1 MSVPGKIVNIIK
13 CICMLILLLALA
25 PAAFAQEPYVVKPV
39 QNPDQV
45 RPLPASAWPP
55 PESDQS
61 DLLLK
66 LAYLRGVLDALQYAE
81 VAPKTIGK
89 VLKELEGMN
98 LHQVAAAIDRYYI
111 ADPRRRSMPPASVL
125 FRVLPR
131 ERGQVEP
138 SSLPRPGRPARP
150 IAPAAP
156 PGGKP

>member
-1 MSVPGKIVNIIK
+1 MSVTVNNVNIIK
-13 CICMLILLLALA
+13 WLCILIVLLGLAVS
-25 PAAFAQEPYVVKPV
+25 AAALEPYVIKPV
-39 QNPDQV
+39 QNPGQV

-66 LAYLRGVLDALQYAE
+66 LAYLRGLLDALQYAE

-89 VLKELEGMN
+89 VLKDLEGMN
-98 LHQVAAAIDRYYI
+98 LHQAAAAIDRYYL

-138 SSLPRPGRPARP
+138 SLLPRTSR
-150 IAPAAP
+150 PAAP
-156 PGGKP
+156 LVTPQEEP

>member
-1 MSVPGKIVNIIK
+1 MMSVSGKIVNIIK
-13 CICMLILLLALA
+13 WLCSLAFLLACAAQVLA
-25 PAAFAQEPYVVKPV
+25 AEPYVIHPV

-66 LAYLRGVLDALQYAE
+66 LSYLRGVLDALQYAE

-89 VLKELEGMN
+89 VLKDLEGMN
-98 LHQVAAAIDRYYI
+98 LHQVAAAIDRYYL
-111 ADPRRRSMPPASVL
+111 ADPRRRSLPPASVL

-138 SSLPRPGRPARP
+138 SNLPRAAEPV
-150 IAPAAP
+150 APAKAD
-156 PGGKP
+156 KP

>member
-13 CICMLILLLALA
+13 CLCILIILGALA
-25 PAAFAQEPYVVKPV
+25 GSAFGQEPYVIKPV

-89 VLKELEGMN
+89 VLGELEGMN

-138 SSLPRPGRPARP
+138 STLPRPAPP
-150 IAPAAP
+150 SAPAAQTQS
-156 PGGKP
+156 KP

>member
-1 MSVPGKIVNIIK
+1 MSVTSNNVNIIK
-13 CICMLILLLALA
+13 WLGIAIILLCFAFSATAL
-25 PAAFAQEPYVVKPV
+25 EPYVVKPV
-39 QNPDQV
+39 QNPGQV

-66 LAYLRGVLDALQYAE
+66 LSYLRGLLDALQYAE

-89 VLKELEGMN
+89 VLSDLEGMN
-98 LHQVAAAIDRYYI
+98 LHQVAAAIDRYYL

-138 SSLPRPGRPARP
+138 STLPRTGQPSIPLVRPQE
-150 IAPAAP
+150 
-156 PGGKP
+156 KQ

>member
-1 MSVPGKIVNIIK
+1 MSVLGKIVNIIK
-13 CICMLILLLALA
+13 CLYILIIMLAMA

-98 LHQVAAAIDRYYI
+98 LHQIAAAIDRYYL

-138 SSLPRPGRPARP
+138 STLPRTST
-150 IAPAAP
+150 PAAP
-156 PGGKP
+156 VQQPKP

>member
-1 MSVPGKIVNIIK
+1 MSIIGNIVNIIK
-13 CICMLILLLALA
+13 CMCILIILLALA
-25 PAAFAQEPYVVKPV
+25 PAASAQEPYMVKPV

-55 PESDQS
+55 AESNQS

-89 VLKELEGMN
+89 VLKDLEGMD
-98 LHQVAAAIDRYYI
+98 LHQIAAAIDRYYL

-138 SSLPRPGRPARP
+138 SAFPRTSQPGSPEK
-150 IAPAAP
+150 
-156 PGGKP
+156 KPEAKP

>member
-1 MSVPGKIVNIIK
+1 MAIIGNNVNIIK
-13 CICMLILLLALA
+13 CMCILFLLMAYA
-25 PAAFAQEPYVVKPV
+25 PSAASQEPYVVKPV

-55 PESDQS
+55 PESGQS

-89 VLKELEGMN
+89 VLKELEGMD
-98 LHQVAAAIDRYYI
+98 LHQIAAAIDRYYL

-138 SSLPRPGRPARP
+138 STFPRTGTQ
-150 IAPAAP
+150 AAP
-156 PGGKP
+156 GNQPATKP

>member
-1 MSVPGKIVNIIK
+1 MSVTRNIVNIIK
-13 CICMLILLLALA
+13 WLCILIILLGF
-25 PAAFAQEPYVVKPV
+25 AFSATAMEPYVVKPV
-39 QNPDQV
+39 QDPGQV

-66 LAYLRGVLDALQYAE
+66 LAYLRGLLDALQYAE

-89 VLKELEGMN
+89 VLKDLEGMN
-98 LHQVAAAIDRYYI
+98 LHQVAAAIDRYYL

-131 ERGQVEP
+131 ERGKVEP
-138 SSLPRPGRPARP
+138 SILPRSSQ
-150 IAPAAP
+150 PAAP
-156 PGGKP
+156 VVRPQEKP

>member
-1 MSVPGKIVNIIK
+1 MSVTSKNVNIFKWLCTAIV
-13 CICMLILLLALA
+13 LLAFA
-25 PAAFAQEPYVVKPV
+25 SAATALEPYVIKPV
-39 QNPDQV
+39 QNPSQV

-66 LAYLRGVLDALQYAE
+66 LSYLRGLLDALQYAE

-89 VLKELEGMN
+89 VLSDLEGMD
-98 LHQVAAAIDRYYI
+98 LHQVSAAIDRYYL

-131 ERGQVEP
+131 ERGKVEP
-138 SSLPRPGRPARP
+138 STLPRTSQPSVPLARSP
-150 IAPAAP
+150 E
-156 PGGKP
+156 KP